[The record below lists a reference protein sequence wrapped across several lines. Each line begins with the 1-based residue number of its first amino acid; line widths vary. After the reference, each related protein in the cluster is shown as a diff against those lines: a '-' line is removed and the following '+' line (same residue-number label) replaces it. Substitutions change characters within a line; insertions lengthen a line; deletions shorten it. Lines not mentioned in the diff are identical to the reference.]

1 MKFQFMRDVMSYNPE
16 GGASA
21 KRFVLIIAGVALSIS
36 TIILSS
42 AAVYGVE
49 VASSLWAV
57 TTALAGLAGVS
68 YVGKPDVAP
77 TAHSETKMLT
87 EDSK

>member
-21 KRFVLIIAGVALSIS
+21 KRFVLIIAGVSLSIS

-42 AAVYGVE
+42 AAVYGVD

-68 YVGKPDVAP
+68 YVGKKDGPP
-77 TAHSETKMLT
+77 TQEADKTMLT

>member
-1 MKFQFMRDVMSYNPE
+1 MKFQFMRDVMSYNAE
-16 GGASA
+16 SGASA
-21 KRFVLIIAGVALSIS
+21 KRFVLIIAGVSLSIS

-68 YVGKPDVAP
+68 YVGKKEGPVAP
-77 TAHSETKMLT
+77 EADKMMLT
-87 EDSK
+87 

>member
-16 GGASA
+16 SGASA

-68 YVGKPDVAP
+68 YVGKKDGHPAP
-77 TAHSETKMLT
+77 EADKTMLT